1 MEDTDLF
8 EYFSKYGEVENAV
21 VLDRSSEQG
30 ANRYGFVTFSTSSQ
44 ASVKKLLQEIDQ
56 KELTVTGGRTL
67 TVGPA
72 RQKTWNKYGGE
83 REQLKIV

>member
-1 MEDTDLF
+1 MEDPDLF
-8 EYFSKYGEVENAV
+8 DYFSKYGEVEKAV